1 MIKGLVQASCITA
14 ATAMGLAGCGGGDSV
29 SASAATGNATF
40 ALSDAAVD
48 GVTAVNITVTGLEL
62 KPADGKVQTITFD
75 QPKTLNLLDLQ
86 NGKTANLIL
95 NKPLPAGKY
104 NWVRLMLD
112 TSNLS
117 LKVSAT
123 GGDENLTIPS
133 GDETGLKL
141 VHGFTVPSGGNVQ
154 FTLDFNLRKS
164 LVEAN
169 GKYMLKPT
177 LRIVDD
183 SAAGEITGSVDFATL
198 KQQENCT
205 NLPADYYGVVYIY
218 TGDDAKEGDMG
229 SSDDPY
235 LSAPVTYDSKNGVYT
250 YTLAHIP
257 AGSYSVAYTCG
268 VDNTSQDDQL
278 SLVSAGNV
286 SVTANQTSTVNIP

>member
-29 SASAATGNATF
+29 SATAATGNVTF

-48 GVTAVNITVTGLEL
+48 GVSAVNITVTGLEL

-123 GGDENLTIPS
+123 GGEESLTIPS

-154 FTLDFNLRKS
+154 FTLDFSVRKS
-164 LVEAN
+164 LVKTGS
-169 GKYMLKPT
+169 GKYILKPT
-177 LRIVDD
+177 LRIVED
-183 SAAGEITGSVDFATL
+183 SSAGEIKGSVNATTVSS
-198 KQQENCT
+198 QC
-205 NLPADYYGVVYIY
+205 ADASTYDGVVYLY
-218 TGDDAKEGDMG
+218 TGDDAKEGDLG

-235 LSAPVTYDSKNGVYT
+235 LTAPVTYDAQNST
-250 YTLAHIP
+250 YAYMLAHIP
-257 AGSYSVAYTCG
+257 AGDYSIAYTCG
-268 VDNTSQDDQL
+268 VDNTSTDDNL
-278 SLVSAGNV
+278 SFVSGGNV
-286 SVTANQTSTVNIP
+286 TVTANQTSTVNIQ